1 MKDAMKILCKVCLS
15 VAFFLTPLSALAQA
29 QISGQVVDKTG
40 ETVIGATIVEKG
52 NPKNATV
59 TDFDGNFKIKVAN
72 GKTLIISYVGMKT
85 LEIAADRRTCKLSLK
100 KTMHPSKR
108 LWLWVTPVKPVKT
121 LQVRWDQ
128 YLVQN

>member
-1 MKDAMKILCKVCLS
+1 MKDTMKILCKVCLS

-85 LEIAADRRTCKLSLK
+85 LEIAAAANMQIVLEEDNAST
-100 KTMHPSKR
+100 KR

>member
-52 NPKNATV
+52 NPQAIFSAPKEARTQQ
-59 TDFDGNFKIKVAN
+59 FLQ
-72 GKTLIISYVGMKT
+72 LI
-85 LEIAADRRTCKLSLK
+85 
-100 KTMHPSKR
+100 
-108 LWLWVTPVKPVKT
+108 
-121 LQVRWDQ
+121 Q
-128 YLVQN
+128 